1 MSAMRPTEKI
11 DRARPTTNMS
21 TAALKNHLRRLARAL
36 TVLMTGSVLAAQ
48 ALTLGEV
55 QGDAWIGMPLDLRS
69 AFQADQDEAMAAGC
83 FSADIYYDE
92 ALQKAPRITVQAQ
105 TLRLQLP
112 EVVTEPVVAIQIRS
126 TCGASQMRRY
136 VLLADLPPGISAPLV
151 PLSTMPAAAARSTA
165 SNAAGAAGTAASS
178 QRAIAGSS
186 AGKATASKPKAKPKA
201 KATSKTKTKKT
212 AKTPKK
218 KAVKPNVTRVA
229 QKAIPQPAKPT
240 LKLDPL
246 EILSDRMD
254 TLDST
259 MLFAPTEDALL
270 QSRQIAALQA
280 DLKAMQ
286 ELAAKNDRSLL
297 ELRGQLQQAKGQ
309 QLPMALVYGLIALVM
324 LCLAGLAWLWQRQ
337 RKSNVTANSSWW
349 DHPTDDELA
358 AAIFQPGNAAP
369 ASGHRA
375 PSTASRVTKPSAA
388 QPLDLDFTLYKEP
401 PKGGE

>member
-1 MSAMRPTEKI
+1 MSI
-11 DRARPTTNMS
+11 
-21 TAALKNHLRRLARAL
+21 AALKNHLRRLARAL
-36 TVLMTGSVLAAQ
+36 TVLVTGSVLAAQ

-55 QGDAWIGMPLDLRS
+55 QGDAWIGMPLDLRI
-69 AFQADQDEAMAAGC
+69 AFRADQDEAIAAGC
-83 FSADIYYDE
+83 LSADIYYAE

-136 VLLADLPPGISAPLV
+136 VLLADLPPGISAPVV
-151 PLSTMPAAAARSTA
+151 PLSTLPTAATRSTA
-165 SNAAGAAGTAASS
+165 SNAAGATGAAASP
-178 QRAIAGSS
+178 QRAVAGPS
-186 AGKATASKPKAKPKA
+186 AGKASASKPKAKPKA
-201 KATSKTKTKKT
+201 KAKSQAKTKAKKT
-212 AKTPKK
+212 AKAPKK
-218 KAVKPNVTRVA
+218 KAVKPKVTRVA
-229 QKAIPQPAKPT
+229 QKAIPQPAKPM

-254 TLDST
+254 TLDTT

-309 QLPMALVYGLIALVM
+309 QLPMALVYGLIALVL

-337 RKSNVTANSSWW
+337 RKSDVTANSSWW

-358 AAIFQPGNAAP
+358 AAVFQPGNAAP
-369 ASGHRA
+369 ESGNRP
-375 PSTASRVTKPSAA
+375 PSTASRITKPSAA
-388 QPLDLDFTLYKEP
+388 QPLDLDFTLHKEP

>member
-1 MSAMRPTEKI
+1 
-11 DRARPTTNMS
+11 
-21 TAALKNHLRRLARAL
+21 
-36 TVLMTGSVLAAQ
+36 
-48 ALTLGEV
+48 
-55 QGDAWIGMPLDLRS
+55 
-69 AFQADQDEAMAAGC
+69 
-83 FSADIYYDE
+83 SADIYFAE

-112 EVVTEPVVAIQIRS
+112 EVVTEPVVAIQVRS
-126 TCGASQMRRY
+126 TCGASQTRRY
-136 VLLADLPPGISAPLV
+136 VLLADLPPGVSAPLV
-151 PLSTMPAAAARSTA
+151 PLSTLPAAAARLTA
-165 SNAAGAAGTAASS
+165 SSAAGAAGTAASP
-178 QRAIAGSS
+178 QRAVAGSS
-186 AGKATASKPKAKPKA
+186 AGKASASNPKAKQAA
-201 KATSKTKTKKT
+201 KA
-212 AKTPKK
+212 PRK
-218 KAVKPNVTRVA
+218 KAVKPKVTRVA
-229 QKAIPQPAKPT
+229 QKAPLQPAKPT

-358 AAIFQPGNAAP
+358 AALFQPGNAAP
-369 ASGHRA
+369 ASGNRT
-375 PSTASRVTKPSAA
+375 PSAASRATKPATA